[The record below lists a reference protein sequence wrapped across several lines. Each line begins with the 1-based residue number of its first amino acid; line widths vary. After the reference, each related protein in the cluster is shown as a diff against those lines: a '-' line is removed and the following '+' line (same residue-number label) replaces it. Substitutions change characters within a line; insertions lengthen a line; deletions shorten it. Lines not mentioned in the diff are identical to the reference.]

1 MNYPLTQGKF
11 PNSCTCTV
19 HIIYKHALFIPIRVV
34 SHCRQCR
41 ELDNK
46 ARARE
51 DYTLYRAMLKTIRQT
66 EEEYKD
72 DSHVIFLLQVR
83 NESLLYIVIHVC
95 ILCTHYNY

>member
-1 MNYPLTQGKF
+1 M
-11 PNSCTCTV
+11 
-19 HIIYKHALFIPIRVV
+19 HIIYKNALFIPIRVV

-72 DSHVIFLLQVR
+72 DSHAIFLLQVR
-83 NESLLYIVIHVC
+83 NEFLLYIYCVLIIITINH
-95 ILCTHYNY
+95 